1 MSATLET
8 IAADVQALQKDLKS
22 LRKMVRKVLGDIED
36 PTGEKKAARA
46 QNNGFNK
53 PQQVTEAL
61 QKFLGLEV
69 GATISRAQ
77 VTKAVNSYV
86 TEKSLKQGQ
95 LITLD
100 EPLKALLN
108 PPADAQITFL
118 NIQKYLN
125 QHYIKQEKPAA
136 APKAAAPKAATEEEK
151 KPARPKVAKK

>member
-1 MSATLET
+1 MATIETVSAD
-8 IAADVQALQKDLKS
+8 IQALQKDVKS
-22 LRKMVRKVLGDIED
+22 LRKMIRKVLGDIED

-77 VTKAVNSYV
+77 VTKAVNAYV
-86 TEKSLKQGQ
+86 TEKSLKAGQ
-95 LITLD
+95 NITLD
-100 EPLKALLN
+100 APLKALLN

-125 QHYIKQEKPAA
+125 QHYIKVDKPAVV
-136 APKAAAPKAATEEEK
+136 KKAATEEEK
-151 KPARPKVAKK
+151 KPAAARPKVAKAAK

>member
-1 MSATLET
+1 MSCVTLET
-8 IAADVQALQKDLKS
+8 IAADVQSLQKDLKS
-22 LRKMVRKVLGDIED
+22 LRKMVRKVLGDIDD
-36 PTGEKKAARA
+36 PTGEKKAVRA

-53 PQQVTEAL
+53 LQQVTEAL

-86 TEKSLKQGQ
+86 TEKALKKGQ

-100 EPLKALLN
+100 APLKALLN

-125 QHYIKQEKPAA
+125 PHYIKVEKPAV
-136 APKAAAPKAATEEEK
+136 EEK
-151 KPARPKVAKK
+151 KPAAARPKVAKK

>member
-8 IAADVQALQKDLKS
+8 ISADVQALQKDLKS

-61 QKFLGLEV
+61 HTFLQLPAGEL
-69 GATISRAQ
+69 ISRSA
-77 VTKAVNSYV
+77 VTKAVNAYV
-86 TEKSLKQGQ
+86 TEKALKQGQ
-95 LITLD
+95 NITLD
-100 EPLKALLN
+100 DTLKALLVV
-108 PPADAQITFL
+108 PEGVQVTFL

-125 QHYIKQEKPAA
+125 QHYIKPEKPVVEKK
-136 APKAAAPKAATEEEK
+136 PVEEK
-151 KPARPKVAKK
+151 KPAAARPKVAKK

>member
-1 MSATLET
+1 MSTLET

-77 VTKAVNSYV
+77 VTKAVNAYV
-86 TEKSLKQGQ
+86 TEKSLKAGQ
-95 LITLD
+95 NITLD
-100 EPLKALLN
+100 APLKALLN

-125 QHYIKQEKPAA
+125 QHYIKVEKPAA
-136 APKAAAPKAATEEEK
+136 AEKPAEEK

>member
-1 MSATLET
+1 MATIDTVSAD
-8 IAADVQALQKDLKS
+8 IQALQKDVKS
-22 LRKMVRKVLGDIED
+22 LRKMIRKVLGDIED

-53 PQQVTEAL
+53 PQVVTEAL

-86 TEKSLKQGQ
+86 TEKNLKQGQ

-125 QHYIKQEKPAA
+125 QHYIKQEKPAVEKKPVA
-136 APKAAAPKAATEEEK
+136 DGEEK
-151 KPARPKVAKK
+151 KAARPKVAKK